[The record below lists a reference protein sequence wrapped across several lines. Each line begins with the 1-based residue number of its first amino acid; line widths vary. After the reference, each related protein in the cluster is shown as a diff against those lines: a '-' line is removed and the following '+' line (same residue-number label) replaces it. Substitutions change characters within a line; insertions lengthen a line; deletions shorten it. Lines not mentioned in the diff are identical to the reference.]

1 MTAHSANH
9 DRPFEAAAGFT
20 LLEVLVV
27 VVIIGIIASMAVVS
41 VNVLGGDREMDQE
54 TARLAAVL
62 GQARED
68 AMLQGRDV
76 GLRLDPT
83 GYDFLRYDTRSEQ
96 WTVASDDPMLRS
108 RSLPPGVDLELRL
121 ESRDVQLASRASAD
135 PQAPPSPQ
143 IVVQA
148 SGDLVPF
155 EILLRRE
162 GTDEV
167 RRVAGAADGTI
178 TAGKVDDGTRG

>member
-1 MTAHSANH
+1 MTAHTA
-9 DRPFEAAAGFT
+9 DRNRNLGAAAGFT

-76 GLRLDPT
+76 GLRVDPA

-96 WTVASDDPMLRS
+96 WTVASDDPVLRS
-108 RSLPPGVDLELRL
+108 RALPPGVELELRL
-121 ESRDVQLASRASAD
+121 ESRSVQLASRASGD

-155 EILLRRE
+155 EILLRRA

-167 RRVAGAADGTI
+167 RRVAATTDGTI
-178 TAGKVDDGTRG
+178 TAGKADDATGG